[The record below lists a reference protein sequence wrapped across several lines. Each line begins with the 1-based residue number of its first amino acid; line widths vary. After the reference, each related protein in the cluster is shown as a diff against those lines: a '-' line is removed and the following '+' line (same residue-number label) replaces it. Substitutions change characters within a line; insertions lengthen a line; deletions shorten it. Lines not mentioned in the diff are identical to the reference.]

1 VLRKFGRPAAML
13 ATLELSLLEI
23 RPFPFSVEISVLE
36 LMQSLRLAEG
46 IACSSWGVTVTLKGI
61 FLP

>member
-1 VLRKFGRPAAML
+1 ML